1 MKQLDCL
8 GFYSLWVTELWFKP
22 GELWFKSPCSLR
34 SWLYNTWQLPP
45 TPPLQGKQR
54 SWGKTGRAERGGF
67 LLQPRRQWESESVH
81 CSVLSD
87 CLRPHGLWPSR
98 LRCPWD
104 SPGKNTGVG
113 CHFLLQGLFPT
124 QVSNPSLPHCRQ
136 TLYCLSHQGSPGEY
150 DTALN
155 QRSES
160 CRLEKRFE
168 KCVHRGGPGDF
179 LWSGSEKEGRD
190 VENSQLSERRW
201 FFNQVEGWK

>member
-1 MKQLDCL
+1 MVQTWGTLIQKPMLSPQLAL
-8 GFYSLWVTELWFKP
+8 QYVAITP
-22 GELWFKSPCSLR
+22 H
-34 SWLYNTWQLPP
+34 P
-45 TPPLQGKQR
+45 TPSLQGKQR
-54 SWGKTGRAERGGF
+54 SRRKTGRQRGVDSCSSPGDNKKV
-67 LLQPRRQWESESVH
+67 SVH

-87 CLRPHGLWPSR
+87 CLRPHRLWPAR

-150 DTALN
+150 DTAFN
-155 QRSES
+155 QRSEG

-179 LWSGSEKEGRD
+179 LRSGSEKEGRD
-190 VENSQLSERRW
+190 VENSQLSER
-201 FFNQVEGWK
+201 Q